1 MGEKVGRF
9 NASFFTY
16 ISSLFSIG
24 TILICYLISVYNG
37 NVHIWLPM
45 ISSCGVYRPEKYIF
59 TIGLILSGVALFI
72 NSVLFYFYLNT
83 YTLGGRKG
91 IDILALFFSFVSS
104 LGLFFVATAN
114 AVDDPVVHIPA
125 AFIFFG
131 FHLAYMMLSTIRLY
145 CYSNCRRCISTK
157 SLIIKTI
164 IIIIAS
170 IDITISGMLIALFHY
185 EKHLLL
191 VAITEWI
198 AVILISIFTLSFV
211 LEFGNNE
218 YLGALLLEPYCQS
231 NFLRINS
238 KLNCNKNYDS
248 NSKLNIIDQRVPDY
262 IHSNYN

>member
-1 MGEKVGRF
+1 
-9 NASFFTY
+9 
-16 ISSLFSIG
+16 
-24 TILICYLISVYNG
+24 
-37 NVHIWLPM
+37 
-45 ISSCGVYRPEKYIF
+45 
-59 TIGLILSGVALFI
+59 
-72 NSVLFYFYLNT
+72 
-83 YTLGGRKG
+83 
-91 IDILALFFSFVSS
+91 
-104 LGLFFVATAN
+104 
-114 AVDDPVVHIPA
+114 
-125 AFIFFG
+125 
-131 FHLAYMMLSTIRLY
+131 
-145 CYSNCRRCISTK
+145 
-157 SLIIKTI
+157 
-164 IIIIAS
+164 
-170 IDITISGMLIALFHY
+170 MLIALFHY